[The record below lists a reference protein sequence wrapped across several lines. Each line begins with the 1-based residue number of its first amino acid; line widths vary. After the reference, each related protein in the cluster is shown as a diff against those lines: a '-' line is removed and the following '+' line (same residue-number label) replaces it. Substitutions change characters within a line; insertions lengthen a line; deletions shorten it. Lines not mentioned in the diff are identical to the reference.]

1 MLHLSIVVLFK
12 KYWISVLITSHELTH
27 VKKDP
32 LLNLITMLHGYSIEN
47 TRGLCKR
54 NGGT

>member
-1 MLHLSIVVLFK
+1 MLHLSIAVLFLK
-12 KYWISVLITSHELTH
+12 NWISVLITSHELTH